1 MPIVIINSGGSTW
14 TTSEGVIAK
23 ITESYT
29 TKNAVHPLPGATKD
43 IIQRLGTSNR
53 NFSVEGIITD
63 VTRFN
68 PVCDYFRTLVG
79 YTGSLGFSNASKV
92 NSDYLTGS
100 TLFTTRTQVY
110 FTDLSFQDVSSRPME
125 RKFTLRAIEVR

>member
-1 MPIVIINSGGSTW
+1 MPIVIIDRFGNVW

-29 TKNAVHPLPGATKD
+29 SKHAVHILPGASKD
-43 IIQRLGTSNR
+43 IIQKLGTSNR

-68 PVCDYFRTLVG
+68 PVCDYFRVLVG
-79 YTGSLGFSNASKV
+79 NTGSLGFSNASKV

-100 TLFTTRTQVY
+100 NLFSTRTQVY
-110 FTDLSFQDVSSRPME
+110 FTDLSFQDISGRPME
-125 RKFTLRAIEVR
+125 RKFTLRAIEVL